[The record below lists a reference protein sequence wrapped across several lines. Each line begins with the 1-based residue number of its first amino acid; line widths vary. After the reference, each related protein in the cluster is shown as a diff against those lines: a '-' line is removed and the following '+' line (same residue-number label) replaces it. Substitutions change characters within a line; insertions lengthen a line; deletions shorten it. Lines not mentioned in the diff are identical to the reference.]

1 MNKISLER
9 VQTVDLCT
17 HVKLL
22 VNGNDVGILYLK
34 EDEADILFKC
44 LKRGSYQTETQLD
57 SNIYE
62 DDGDD
67 DFTDDEEE

>member
-1 MNKISLER
+1 MNKIALER
-9 VQTVDLCT
+9 VQTIGQCT

-22 VNGNDVGILYLK
+22 VNDNDVGILYLK

-44 LKRGSYQTETQLD
+44 LKRGSYQTEIQLD

-62 DDGDD
+62 DEGDD
-67 DFTDDEEE
+67 DFTDDEE